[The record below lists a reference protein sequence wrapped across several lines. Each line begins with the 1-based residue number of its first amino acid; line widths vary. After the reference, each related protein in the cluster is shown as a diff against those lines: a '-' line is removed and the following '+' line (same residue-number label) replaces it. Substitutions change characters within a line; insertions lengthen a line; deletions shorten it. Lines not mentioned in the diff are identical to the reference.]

1 MNYFA
6 DASFLV
12 AFFASDQHSKQAI
25 RWWDE
30 HGNPVMRTSRLAYFE
45 AENSIRVL
53 RVAKKIT
60 HEEQFQSIET
70 MKRFI
75 LEGMLELWETPVKRL
90 FPSARRLSQFHTTD
104 RSFGAMD
111 ILHVASAL
119 EMKASCLLSFDDRQ
133 KELAESEGIKTA
145 PV

>member
-1 MNYFA
+1 
-6 DASFLV
+6 
-12 AFFASDQHSKQAI
+12 
-25 RWWDE
+25 
-30 HGNPVMRTSRLAYFE
+30 MRVSGLIQPEEEFE
-45 AENSIRVL
+45 ALEN
-53 RVAKKIT
+53 
-60 HEEQFQSIET
+60 

-145 PV
+145 PRSWPNQRE